1 MPPFDYYF
9 YEKTGF
15 GEVMMILDRK
25 YFKGE
30 LEKMEDSSKGYFTL
44 GVKSKENINISVF
57 WNNN

>member
-30 LEKMEDSSKGYFTL
+30 LEKMEDLSKGYL
-44 GVKSKENINISVF
+44 L
-57 WNNN
+57 